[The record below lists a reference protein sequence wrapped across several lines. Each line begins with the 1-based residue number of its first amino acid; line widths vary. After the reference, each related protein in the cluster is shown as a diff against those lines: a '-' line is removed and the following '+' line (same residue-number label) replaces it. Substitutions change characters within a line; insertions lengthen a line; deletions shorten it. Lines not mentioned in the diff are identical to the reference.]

1 MDQRSQ
7 EWFEARRG
15 LATGSRFADV
25 LARTK
30 SGTESASRKN
40 YKAQLVAERL
50 TGKIEES
57 YTNAAMQ
64 WGTDY
69 EPVARLEFQLLT
81 GLQVEEAP
89 FVKHKT
95 LQAGA
100 SPDGFVGEDELIE
113 IKCPNTAT
121 HIETVLA
128 EKLPSKYEPQVQGQM
143 WITGKKGSYFV
154 SYDPRMPKELQLV
167 WVYVE
172 RDNDYIKIL
181 EAEVVAFLS
190 EVEKL
195 ETKLK
200 GKILNYQ

>member
-1 MDQRSQ
+1 MDQRSE

-25 LARTK
+25 LTRTK

-50 TGKIEES
+50 TGKVEES

-64 WGTDY
+64 WGIDY
-69 EPVARLEFQLLT
+69 EPVARLEFQLAT
-81 GLQVEEAP
+81 GHAVEEAP
-89 FVKHKT
+89 FVKHAT

-100 SPDGFVGEDELIE
+100 SPDGYVGKDDLIE

-128 EKLPSKYEPQVQGQM
+128 EKLPNKYEPQVQGQM
-143 WITGKKGSYFV
+143 WITGKTGCYFV

-172 RDNDYIKIL
+172 RNDTFI
-181 EAEVVAFLS
+181 ET
-190 EVEKL
+190 L
-195 ETKLK
+195 ETELVVFLGEVYDLEYKLRD
-200 GKILNYQ
+200 KIGGMK